1 MWICLNLI
9 SKIVDICGSF
19 PFSII
24 YYSMALTS
32 VLYTQRFGKTN
43 QGKTKRGKIQNN
55 QVQPLKAFM
64 IQDLYERSKR
74 DSSISGSD
82 SSSSSSG
89 SGSDSSSSDSD
100 SSSSSGGDGDNT
112 TPVDE
117 CALLSNYITTDLAA
131 FPDDINMLYNFTV
144 ANRVAPVFLDLL
156 TSAPTLFA
164 DLSLAIDTAAN
175 LTPDSAILAA
185 LVELPPT
192 FLALARDTCGLSLS
206 QQLIQNVDGL
216 FFPVLPAFFLQ

>member
-1 MWICLNLI
+1 
-9 SKIVDICGSF
+9 
-19 PFSII
+19 
-24 YYSMALTS
+24 
-32 VLYTQRFGKTN
+32 
-43 QGKTKRGKIQNN
+43 
-55 QVQPLKAFM
+55 M

-82 SSSSSSG
+82 SSSSSG
-89 SGSDSSSSDSD
+89 SGSDSSSSGSD
-100 SSSSSGGDGDNT
+100 SSSSSGDGDNT

-117 CALLSNYITTDLAA
+117 CALLTNYITTELAA
-131 FPDDINMLYNFTV
+131 FPDDINMLFNFTV

>member
-1 MWICLNLI
+1 
-9 SKIVDICGSF
+9 
-19 PFSII
+19 
-24 YYSMALTS
+24 
-32 VLYTQRFGKTN
+32 
-43 QGKTKRGKIQNN
+43 
-55 QVQPLKAFM
+55 M

-82 SSSSSSG
+82 SSSSSG
-89 SGSDSSSSDSD
+89 SGSDSSSSGSD
-100 SSSSSGGDGDNT
+100 SSSGGDGDNT

-206 QQLIQNVDGL
+206 PQLIQNVDGL

>member
-1 MWICLNLI
+1 
-9 SKIVDICGSF
+9 
-19 PFSII
+19 
-24 YYSMALTS
+24 
-32 VLYTQRFGKTN
+32 
-43 QGKTKRGKIQNN
+43 
-55 QVQPLKAFM
+55 M

-82 SSSSSSG
+82 SSSSSG
-89 SGSDSSSSDSD
+89 SGSDSSSSGSD
-100 SSSSSGGDGDNT
+100 SSSGGDGDNT

-117 CALLSNYITTDLAA
+117 CALLSSYITTDLAA
-131 FPDDINMLYNFTV
+131 FPDDINMLYNFTLV
-144 ANRVAPVFLDLL
+144 TQVAPAFLDLL